1 MVLYFFLFNIK
12 AARNFSER
20 RSITILNSNV
30 YSKANYER
38 LSVIQWFI
46 ISTPFKHSFLSSM
59 SDLEDRSQS
68 RSFNPVS
75 FLILFQ
81 PGNSLYFWRDI
92 KLVNT
97 TSITL
102 RDNVDEA
109 SCSTTWSFQPRL
121 RV

>member
-46 ISTPFKHSFLSSM
+46 ISIPFMHGFLSSM
-59 SDLEDRSQS
+59 SDLADRSQS

-81 PGNSLYFWRDI
+81 PGNSLYSWRDI
-92 KLVNT
+92 NLVNT

-102 RDNVDEA
+102 RDNVDEG
-109 SCSTTWSFQPRL
+109 SCSFQPRL
-121 RV
+121 TV